1 VRHEFIDVIARDVV
15 VIVGAG
21 HHFDLF
27 FVVIVACDVEVIR
40 GIVIGGSC
48 IDPDAFIESVESI
61 TELHRRILFTA
72 IAPSSFECASSEIAM
87 NKKQHLHRA
96 RILATECIRA
106 PAMASTLFGEEA
118 VSAAVYFFL
127 RACFEE
133 EEVVAGACDKECDRA
148 FDVLLCAP
156 CEVECDAA
164 VRCW

>member
-1 VRHEFIDVIARDVV
+1 VRTGRRRHVLGDHGLFGVRVVRHEFIDIVAGDVV

-27 FVVIVACDVEVIR
+27 FVVVIVIDCDVEVIR

-61 TELHRRILFTA
+61 TELHRCILFTA

-96 RILATECIRA
+96 RILATECIPA
-106 PAMASTLFGEEA
+106 PAMASTLFCEEA
-118 VSAAVYFFL
+118 VFAAVYFFL
-127 RACFEE
+127 
-133 EEVVAGACDKECDRA
+133 
-148 FDVLLCAP
+148 
-156 CEVECDAA
+156 
-164 VRCW
+164 